1 MAAIVRP
8 RKTSIDTRR
17 KAGSGWATARQYNR
31 AVFSPTRAL
40 VALAL
45 GCVVAA
51 GVASQAP
58 QKPPVAAT
66 APRNITLIPGI
77 SVGHFTLP
85 ARPTGCTVIL
95 AGGAGAV
102 GGVDVRGGAPGT
114 AETDLLAADNTVERV
129 NAIVLSG
136 GSAFG
141 LDARTGVMKFLSERK
156 IGYRT
161 AARPVPIVPAAILY
175 DLSIGGK
182 PEVTP
187 DADCGYAA
195 AGAAKTGE
203 IDEGSVGAGAGAT
216 VGKMM
221 GGGRAMKGGIGSFAF
236 VTNDGLIV
244 GAIVAVNAVGSVID
258 PRTGQPVAGV
268 RRADG
273 AGLENPFDLVR
284 RGVLPPEPAR
294 SGEATTIGVI
304 ATNARLTK
312 AQAQKVAE
320 MGHDGF
326 ARAIVPAHTPSDGDT
341 LFTLATGERA
351 ADANVGQIGALAA
364 EAVSEAILRAVRLA
378 RGLPGYPAVRDI
390 R

>member
-1 MAAIVRP
+1 
-8 RKTSIDTRR
+8 
-17 KAGSGWATARQYNR
+17 
-31 AVFSPTRAL
+31 VFSPTRAL
-40 VALAL
+40 VALGL
-45 GCVVAA
+45 GCVAA
-51 GVASQAP
+51 AALASQAP
-58 QKPPVAAT
+58 QKPPVALA
-66 APRNITLIPGI
+66 APRNITFVPGI
-77 SVGHFTLP
+77 TVGHFTL
-85 ARPTGCTVIL
+85 AERPTGCTVIL
-95 AGGAGAV
+95 AANGAV

-114 AETDLLAADNTVERV
+114 VETDLLAADNTVERV
-129 NAIVLSG
+129 NAITLSG

-141 LDARTGVMKFLSERK
+141 LAVSDGVRRFLFEKK

-161 AARPVPIVPAAILY
+161 AAAPVPIVPGAILY
-175 DLSIGGK
+175 DLGIGNR
-182 PEVTP
+182 P
-187 DADCGYAA
+187 DIWPGADCGYKA
-195 AGAAKTGE
+195 AGLAKAGA

-216 VGKMM
+216 VGKLM

-236 VTNDGLIV
+236 VTADGLIV

-268 RRADG
+268 RAAG
-273 AGLENPFDLVR
+273 GNGLENPFDLVR
-284 RGVLPPEPAR
+284 RGVMPEPAR

-312 AQAQKVAE
+312 AQALKVAE

-326 ARAIVPAHTPSDGDT
+326 ARSIVPAHTPSDGDT

-351 ADANVGQIGALAA
+351 GDANVGQIGALAA

-378 RGLPGYPAVRDI
+378 QGLPGYPAVRDI